1 MAYTT
6 IDDPSAHFQ
15 VKTYSGNSTQTAITF
30 DGSSNLQ
37 PDLIWA
43 KSRSNAHYHDWRDTS
58 RGLTKRLYTNGA
70 NEEDTKSASYVSFDS
85 NGFTLGDDQ
94 QGGSNANTVNSSS
107 NNYVSWCWKANGGT
121 TSSNSDGDITTT
133 VQTDSTAGFSII
145 TYTGNG
151 NNLDTIGHGLGA
163 TPDFAVV
170 KGRSASSN
178 TKRWFV
184 KIPAVCGNSEILEW
198 DTTNGKQDSGN
209 GIETMGSSTITL
221 GIDTGNA
228 NSTNESSET
237 YVCYA
242 WKNIQ
247 GYSKIGSYTGNG
259 NADGPFVYTGFK
271 PAWVMIKS
279 SGSNGDNWVI
289 CDNKRDTFNVMENIL
304 LPNSANA
311 EFDETSFDFLSNGF
325 KLRQNAA
332 TYNDNNDT
340 FVYMAFAEHPF
351 VSSKGVP
358 VTAR

>member
-340 FVYMAFAEHPF
+340 FVYIAFAEHPF

>member
-6 IDDPSAHFQ
+6 IDDPSVYFQ
-15 VKTYSGNSTQTAITF
+15 TALWTGNGSSQSVVNDGNS
-30 DGSSNLQ
+30 DLQ
-37 PDLIWA
+37 PDWLWI
-43 KSRSNAHYHDWRDTS
+43 KERSSTSGHIIKDTS
-58 RGLTKRLYTNGA
+58 RGVNNSLNLHNTDEESANSNQVTSINSDGFSVGTDNGTNQSGVTMVA
-70 NEEDTKSASYVSFDS
+70 W
-85 NGFTLGDDQ
+85 Q
-94 QGGSNANTVNSSS
+94 
-107 NNYVSWCWKANGGT
+107 WKANGGT
-121 TSSNSDGDITTT
+121 TSSNTDGDITTT
-133 VQTDSTAGFSII
+133 VQTNSTAGFSII

-170 KGRSASSN
+170 RGRSSSSN

-221 GIDTGNA
+221 GIDTGNV
-228 NSTNESSET
+228 NSTNESSKT

-242 WKNIQ
+242 FKSIQ

-340 FVYMAFAEHPF
+340 FIYMAFAEHPF